1 MSKLQFLVPTNAF
14 RCKNILQINDVFHE
28 EMSLFWKK
36 SLNLRDIFNNDEKIC
51 KLFDINYAKNKL
63 NEYLKNDI
71 EAELCIRIKNNKYMI
86 IPLKDKISFQWI
98 GKTNEI
104 YYKNV
109 EELFS
114 SKLING
120 IILDKDWNQLKDI
133 YY

>member
-1 MSKLQFLVPTNAF
+1 MNK
-14 RCKNILQINDVFHE
+14 
-28 EMSLFWKK
+28 
-36 SLNLRDIFNNDEKIC
+36 
-51 KLFDINYAKNKL
+51 KLFDINYTKNKL

-71 EAELCIRIKNNKYMI
+71 EAELYIRIKNNKYMI

-133 YY
+133 YYYYTFKKINIK

>member
-1 MSKLQFLVPTNAF
+1 MSK
-14 RCKNILQINDVFHE
+14 
-28 EMSLFWKK
+28 
-36 SLNLRDIFNNDEKIC
+36 

-71 EAELCIRIKNNKYMI
+71 EAELCIRIKNNKYMT

-104 YYKNV
+104 YYKSV

-120 IILDKDWNQLKDI
+120 FILDKDWKQLEDI
-133 YY
+133 YYY

>member
-1 MSKLQFLVPTNAF
+1 MNK
-14 RCKNILQINDVFHE
+14 
-28 EMSLFWKK
+28 
-36 SLNLRDIFNNDEKIC
+36 

-71 EAELCIRIKNNKYMI
+71 EAELYIRIKNNKYMI

-120 IILDKDWNQLKDI
+120 IILDKD
-133 YY
+133 

>member
-1 MSKLQFLVPTNAF
+1 
-14 RCKNILQINDVFHE
+14 
-28 EMSLFWKK
+28 
-36 SLNLRDIFNNDEKIC
+36 
-51 KLFDINYAKNKL
+51 
-63 NEYLKNDI
+63 
-71 EAELCIRIKNNKYMI
+71 MI
-86 IPLKDKISFQWI
+86 IPLKDKISFRWI

>member
-1 MSKLQFLVPTNAF
+1 MNK
-14 RCKNILQINDVFHE
+14 
-28 EMSLFWKK
+28 
-36 SLNLRDIFNNDEKIC
+36 

-98 GKTNEI
+98 DKTNEI

-120 IILDKDWNQLKDI
+120 IILDKEWNQLKDI

>member
-1 MSKLQFLVPTNAF
+1 MNK
-14 RCKNILQINDVFHE
+14 
-28 EMSLFWKK
+28 
-36 SLNLRDIFNNDEKIC
+36 

-120 IILDKDWNQLKDI
+120 INKELFSVVC
-133 YY
+133 

>member
-1 MSKLQFLVPTNAF
+1 
-14 RCKNILQINDVFHE
+14 
-28 EMSLFWKK
+28 
-36 SLNLRDIFNNDEKIC
+36 
-51 KLFDINYAKNKL
+51 
-63 NEYLKNDI
+63 
-71 EAELCIRIKNNKYMI
+71 MI

>member
-1 MSKLQFLVPTNAF
+1 MNK
-14 RCKNILQINDVFHE
+14 
-28 EMSLFWKK
+28 
-36 SLNLRDIFNNDEKIC
+36 

-109 EELFS
+109 EDLFS

>member
-1 MSKLQFLVPTNAF
+1 MNK
-14 RCKNILQINDVFHE
+14 
-28 EMSLFWKK
+28 
-36 SLNLRDIFNNDEKIC
+36 

>member
-1 MSKLQFLVPTNAF
+1 MDK
-14 RCKNILQINDVFHE
+14 
-28 EMSLFWKK
+28 
-36 SLNLRDIFNNDEKIC
+36 

>member
-1 MSKLQFLVPTNAF
+1 MNK
-14 RCKNILQINDVFHE
+14 
-28 EMSLFWKK
+28 
-36 SLNLRDIFNNDEKIC
+36 

-104 YYKNV
+104 YCKNV
-109 EELFS
+109 EDLFS